1 MDIGIGDHLAR
12 SGSNLEGDKFIGG
25 HSLAVSGRGIPVE
38 DDKVVME
45 VAEPQV
51 GWGRREDVVTF

>member
-1 MDIGIGDHLAR
+1 MPV
-12 SGSNLEGDKFIGG
+12 SESNNKFIGG
-25 HSLAVSGRGIPVE
+25 HSLAVSGRRIPME

-51 GWGRREDVVTF
+51 GWSRREDVVSL